1 MRSSRRGLF
10 ITLEGIEGCG
20 KSTHAALLAK
30 DLTGRGYDCL
40 LTREPGGTGLGE
52 AIRRVLLHSADIR
65 ISDLSELFMFEA
77 SRSQIIEEII
87 APGLAGGKIV
97 ICDRFFDATLAYQG
111 YGGGLSLKMIRSMN
125 DFATGHLMPDLT
137 LLLDIDTLEGLKR
150 ADVKGSDRMEKKR
163 IDYHKRV
170 RAGYLKLARS
180 EPSRFRII
188 RVAGSI
194 EDTRKIIGREVDSVI
209 PRY

>member
-1 MRSSRRGLF
+1 
-10 ITLEGIEGCG
+10 
-20 KSTHAALLAK
+20 
-30 DLTGRGYDCL
+30 
-40 LTREPGGTGLGE
+40 
-52 AIRRVLLHSADIR
+52 
-65 ISDLSELFMFEA
+65 MFEA